1 MTSST
6 SSTGPVR
13 CGGDGLQARPAFH
26 FDKVALQLAVDFFAK
41 RLRHGEG
48 RWAGHRFTLAIRSG
62 RAAARP
68 KARPVAPPA
77 RARSGSLPPFHAA

>member
-48 RWAGHRFTLAIRSG
+48 RWAGHRFTLEPWQCNIIWNDLRLE
-62 RAAARP
+62 ARR
-68 KARPVAPPA
+68 RPPTLHAP
-77 RARSGSLPPFHAA
+77 RR